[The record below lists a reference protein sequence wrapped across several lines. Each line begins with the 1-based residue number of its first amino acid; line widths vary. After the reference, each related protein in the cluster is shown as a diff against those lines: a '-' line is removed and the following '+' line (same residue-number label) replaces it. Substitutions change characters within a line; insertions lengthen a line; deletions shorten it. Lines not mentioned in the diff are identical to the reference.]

1 MDTDVFIRQAHSL
14 MESACLEMNLIN
26 ENSSQERQVLILF
39 EAGYQS
45 RKGNFA
51 CRADCQAV
59 LYAAS
64 GGKAK
69 QISARFVAALHQK
82 PSGKQLGQCPGI
94 GRWAE
99 LSQGVCSAMGGCKH
113 LQLSRCVGGLLVLL
127 LVLV

>member
-26 ENSSQERQVLILF
+26 ENSLQERQVLILF

-51 CRADCQAV
+51 CRADHQAV
-59 LYAAS
+59 LYAAFC
-64 GGKAK
+64 GKAK
-69 QISARFVAALHQK
+69 QISAKFVAALHQK

-99 LSQGVCSAMGGCKH
+99 LSQGSALPWEAASTCSFHG
-113 LQLSRCVGGLLVLL
+113 
-127 LVLV
+127 VLVGYWSCCLF